1 VWFSLSGTSAAF
13 AINHPETSELI
24 AVTDL
29 DFLPTAFLSALGPGN
44 TLIGEG
50 DSGFPFVI
58 TPQEDVQGGNT
69 IFGPGYNLSQGSR
82 HIANVIIL
90 EDGNGTKNQQN
101 FAEIITLMQD
111 GQIGTATF
119 LRTFE
124 GQPQTIFLA
133 YAPVSV
139 AVLRPKDHRV
149 FAAPCNTS
157 SSLLYSVGIAVD
169 QSDLYL
175 RYERVENRVDDQLK
189 VFRGFSIAAIVVIA
203 VGFTIL
209 TYYISLNI
217 VRPIIA
223 LTKICKSIKNKSL
236 RDDIPDVEGGSKEVS
251 FVHESFQQVSL
262 LMLGALGPS

>member
-1 VWFSLSGTSAAF
+1 
-13 AINHPETSELI
+13 LI

-29 DFLPTAFLSALGPGN
+29 DFLPTAFLTALGPGN
-44 TLIGEG
+44 TIIGEG

-82 HIANVIIL
+82 HIVNITIP
-90 EDGNGTKNQQN
+90 EDGVGTRNHQK
-101 FAEIITLMQD
+101 FAEVIDQMQD
-111 GQIGTATF
+111 GQNGTATF
-119 LRTFE
+119 VRMHE
-124 GQPQTIFLA
+124 GQPQIIFLA

-139 AVLRPKDHRV
+139 ALLRPLDHRV

-157 SSLLYSVGIAVD
+157 SRLLYSIGIAVD

-175 RYERVENRVDDQLK
+175 RYEGVESRVDDQLK
-189 VFRGFSIAAIVVIA
+189 VARGCSIAAVVVIA

-209 TYYISLNI
+209 TYYISLNV

-236 RDDIPDVEGGSKEVS
+236 RDEIPDVEGGSKEVS
-251 FVHESFQQVSL
+251 FVHESLKQVSFM
-262 LMLGALGPS
+262 LMVGPSWLA

>member
-1 VWFSLSGTSAAF
+1 
-13 AINHPETSELI
+13 LI

-44 TLIGEG
+44 TIIGEG

-58 TPQEDVQGGNT
+58 TPQEDAQGGNT
-69 IFGPGYNLSQGSR
+69 IFGPRYNLSQGSR
-82 HIANVIIL
+82 HIINVTIP
-90 EDGNGTKNQQN
+90 EDGLSTKNHQK
-101 FAEIITLMQD
+101 FAELIDLMQD
-111 GQIGTATF
+111 GQNGTATF
-119 LRTFE
+119 VRMYE

-139 AVLRPKDHRV
+139 AMMRPLDHRV

-157 SSLLYSVGIAVD
+157 SRLLYSLGIAVD

-175 RYERVENRVDDQLK
+175 RYEGVESRVDDQLK
-189 VFRGFSIAAIVVIA
+189 VARGFSIAAMIVIA

-209 TYYISLNI
+209 TYYISLNV

-236 RDDIPDVEGGSKEVS
+236 RDEIPEVEGGSKEVS

-262 LMLGALGPS
+262 MLVLGTIVARLIPHSSLPCTH